1 MKDLKAIFLYTPEW
15 DNNYYPQECP
25 FNTSRAGKT
34 RAKLLPMG
42 LLSGKQIKEVMPTK
56 ATPAELE
63 KFHEPDYLEA
73 IKNAEKGNLTPQAF
87 AMGIGTPDCP
97 VFPGM
102 YQYFS
107 LVSGASLTGARLILS
122 GEADV
127 VFNPAGGLHHAG
139 PKEASGF
146 CFVNDVVLAAMEL
159 TDAKKRV
166 LFLDLDVHHGDGV
179 QNAFYERNDVMT
191 ISLHESGKTLF
202 PGTGFEYEI
211 GRGPGKGYAIN
222 IPLAVSTYDAAYEKA
237 FKEAALP
244 LMVRYNPDVLL
255 LELGMDG
262 LSGDPLAH
270 LNLTNNVYADII
282 KQVLQ
287 LEKPILA
294 TGGGGY
300 NVEST
305 VRGWA
310 RAWSVLCGEDDHD
323 LGIGLGGVMLE
334 TTEWLGG
341 LRDRILI
348 TDAGI
353 RKTVDAEI
361 RRVIQYIKEN
371 VFPIHGLAA
380 GGINEVAAFF

>member
-1 MKDLKAIFLYTPEW
+1 
-15 DNNYYPQECP
+15 
-25 FNTSRAGKT
+25 
-34 RAKLLPMG
+34 
-42 LLSGKQIKEVMPTK
+42 
-56 ATPAELE
+56 
-63 KFHEPDYLEA
+63 
-73 IKNAEKGNLTPQAF
+73 
-87 AMGIGTPDCP
+87 
-97 VFPGM
+97 
-102 YQYFS
+102 
-107 LVSGASLTGARLILS
+107 
-122 GEADV
+122 V

-159 TDAKKRV
+159 TEAKKRV

-179 QNAFYERNDVMT
+179 QNAFYDRNDVMT

-222 IPLAVSTYDAAYEKA
+222 IPLAVGTYDAAYEKA

-244 LMVRYNPDVLL
+244 LMVKYDPDVLI

-287 LEKPILA
+287 LGKPILA

-300 NVEST
+300 NLEST

-310 RAWSVLCGEDDHD
+310 LAWSVLCGEDDHD

-334 TTEWLGG
+334 TTEWVGG

-361 RRVIQYIKEN
+361 QRVIRYIKEN
-371 VFPIHGLAA
+371 VFPLHGLA
-380 GGINEVAAFF
+380 G

>member
-1 MKDLKAIFLYTPEW
+1 MKDLKAVFLYSPEW
-15 DNNYYPQECP
+15 DTINYPRECP
-25 FNTSRAGKT
+25 FDTSRAGKT
-34 RAKLLPMG
+34 RTTLFPMG
-42 LLSGKQIKEVMPTK
+42 LLSGKQIKEVKPIK

-63 KFHEPDYLEA
+63 KFHKPDYLDA
-73 IKNAEKGNLTPQAF
+73 IKKSEKGNLTPEAF

-102 YQYFS
+102 YEYIS
-107 LVSGASLTGARLILS
+107 LASGASITGARLIIP

-127 VFNPAGGLHHAG
+127 VFNPAGGFHHAG
-139 PKEASGF
+139 PNEASGF
-146 CFVNDVVLAAMEL
+146 CFINDVVLAAMEL

-202 PGTGFEYEI
+202 PGTGFENEI
-211 GRGPGKGYAIN
+211 GRGKGKGYSIN
-222 IPLAVSTYDAAYEKA
+222 IPLPVGTYDAAYEKA

-244 LMVRYNPDVLL
+244 LIVKYNPDVLIM
-255 LELGMDG
+255 ELGMDG

-310 RAWSVLCGEDDHD
+310 LAWSVLCGEDEHD

-353 RKTVDAEI
+353 RDTVDAEI
-361 RRVIQYIKEN
+361 QRVTQYIKDN
-371 VFPIHGLAA
+371 VFPLHGLA
-380 GGINEVAAFF
+380 G